1 MSTKINAISTKSMPN
16 GAHFTY
22 MEMAIERIESD
33 ETIKTKIATELAN
46 LKSAFEVEDDCL
58 KVSQKSPLTDRIS
71 VADTSRDGFFAGYKS
86 TVKGFLKMP
95 AGELLEAALALDQH
109 LTDYKIDTR
118 AQLDRQTGMMTN
130 FIADLET
137 TYASQ
142 IAALGLGAFV
152 TNMKAANDEVREL
165 LAERDTANAA
175 KTAGAT
181 RAARQATD
189 DAYRA
194 AIEKVNAYALIEG
207 PADYQSFIDGMNA
220 QIARYKREV
229 LGQTSSSTTPTPE
242 TPEDPDP
249 EDPES
254 PDPETP
260 ETPDP
265 GQGGESG
272 TPEGV

>member
-1 MSTKINAISTKSMPN
+1 MSTKINAINTKSMPN

-46 LKSAFEVEDDCL
+46 LKSAFKVEDDCL

-95 AGELLEAALALDQH
+95 AGELLDAALALDQH

-137 TYASQ
+137 RFATQ
-142 IAALGLGAFV
+142 VELLGLTSFV
-152 TNMKAANDEVREL
+152 TNMKEANDEVRAL
-165 LAERDTANAA
+165 LKERDTANAS
-175 KTAGAT
+175 KETGAMK
-181 RAARQATD
+181 AARQATD
-189 DAYRA
+189 NAYRA

-207 PADYQSFIDGMNA
+207 PIDYQAFIDGMNA

-249 EDPES
+249 EN
-254 PDPETP
+254 PDP
-260 ETPDP
+260 D
-265 GQGGESG
+265 QGGESG

>member
-1 MSTKINAISTKSMPN
+1 
-16 GAHFTY
+16 
-22 MEMAIERIESD
+22 
-33 ETIKTKIATELAN
+33 
-46 LKSAFEVEDDCL
+46 
-58 KVSQKSPLTDRIS
+58 
-71 VADTSRDGFFAGYKS
+71 
-86 TVKGFLKMP
+86 
-95 AGELLEAALALDQH
+95 
-109 LTDYKIDTR
+109 
-118 AQLDRQTGMMTN
+118 MMTN

-242 TPEDPDP
+242 SPEDPDP

-265 GQGGESG
+265 DQGGESG

>member
-1 MSTKINAISTKSMPN
+1 MYK
-16 GAHFTY
+16 
-22 MEMAIERIESD
+22 RQ
-33 ETIKTKIATELAN
+33 
-46 LKSAFEVEDDCL
+46 EDDCL
-58 KVSQKSPLTDRIS
+58 KISQKNALTDRIGS
-71 VADTSRDGFFAGYKS
+71 ADTRRDGYYSGYRGS
-86 TVKGFLKMP
+86 VKGFLKLP
-95 AGELLEAALALDQH
+95 AGEMLDAALALDQH
-109 LTDYKIDTR
+109 MTDYKIDTR

-207 PADYQSFIDGMNA
+207 PTDYQSFIDGMNA
-220 QIARYKREV
+220 QITRYKREV

-249 EDPES
+249 EN
-254 PDPETP
+254 PDP
-260 ETPDP
+260 D
-265 GQGGESG
+265 QGGESG